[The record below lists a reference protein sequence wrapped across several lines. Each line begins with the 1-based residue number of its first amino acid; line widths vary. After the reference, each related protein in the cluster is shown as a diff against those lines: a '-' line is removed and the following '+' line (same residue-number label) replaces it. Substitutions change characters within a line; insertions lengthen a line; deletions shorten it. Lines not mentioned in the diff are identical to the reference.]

1 MKEKTNY
8 YSERIANSAWQIE
21 NSIGKIFN
29 AGNDISNLWQNMSR
43 IKDEI
48 ILLKR
53 TARDIRK
60 ELMDEE
66 N

>member
-8 YSERIANSAWQIE
+8 YCERIANSAWQIE

-48 ILLKR
+48 NLLKR
-53 TARDIRK
+53 TAKDISK

-66 N
+66 K